1 MKRQR
6 TKRKGRKVMKI
17 ETRFN
22 VDDEVYFM
30 HDNRVAIGNVAT
42 IQVYTH
48 KPLGNEIVI
57 SVKYYLKGCSVQSNG
72 YIEEELFASKQ
83 ELLNSL

>member
-1 MKRQR
+1 
-6 TKRKGRKVMKI
+6 MKI

-30 HDNRVAIGNVAT
+30 HENKVASAQVAAV
-42 IQVYTH
+42 QVYSYKSHGDRVVT
-48 KPLGNEIVI
+48 GT
-57 SVKYYLKGCSVQSNG
+57 KYYLKHLGKSDG
-72 YIEEELFASKQ
+72 YLEDALFASKE

>member
-1 MKRQR
+1 
-6 TKRKGRKVMKI
+6 MKI

-30 HDNRVAIGNVAT
+30 HENKVASAQVAVV
-42 IQVYTH
+42 QVYSH
-48 KPLGNEIVI
+48 KPHGDRVVT
-57 SVKYYLKGCSVQSNG
+57 SAKYYLKRLGKSDG
-72 YIEEELFASKQ
+72 YLEDALFASKQ